1 MQHGTHLG
9 DIQTASSGV
18 VLNLVRKTNLDQAKS
33 ALVRKFIKNWRN
45 FDNNLVMPEAILLQ
59 TNIGLV
65 QQLHKVKTMLRH
77 GLAAVIFAAAAMAA
91 AGPASAG
98 ESQMICTS
106 ESPIGSHIKVRSCRS
121 AADIEADRAD
131 GQELLADGKQQS
143 ELNRAAEQLIPRPVK
158 TGGC

>member
-1 MQHGTHLG
+1 
-9 DIQTASSGV
+9 
-18 VLNLVRKTNLDQAKS
+18 
-33 ALVRKFIKNWRN
+33 
-45 FDNNLVMPEAILLQ
+45 MPEAIVLQ
-59 TNIGLV
+59 TNIGV
-65 QQLHKVKTMLRH
+65 AHQLLKVNTMLRH

-91 AGPASAG
+91 TGPASAG

-106 ESPIGSHIKVRSCRS
+106 ESPIGSHIKVRTCRS

-131 GQELLADGKQQS
+131 GQGLLADGKHQS